1 MERSKTC
8 EGCIYDSLGQRD
20 HMGYGG
26 CLSDDL
32 EDTTKL
38 PVYINGVKYYYSLLD
53 KNLYNSHNQIICGY
67 DFGKGLL
74 VPINP

>member
-8 EGCIYDSLGQRD
+8 EGCIYGSLGQRD
-20 HMGYGG
+20 HMEDGG
-26 CLSDDL
+26 CLSDYV
-32 EDTTKL
+32 EDNTRL
-38 PVYINGVKYYYSLLD
+38 PVYINGIKYYYSLLD